1 MTRKA
6 ARFHSPGEKSGSRAV
21 GSEEK
26 MAERLSPLR
35 NIRRDVQ
42 PEEEDSGGG
51 PAEEFP
57 HTGPP
62 EVLEF
67 CEKVEAITFLHF
79 AKTETI
85 SRHFSPFCF
94 GATSLG

>member
-1 MTRKA
+1 MRGFGLGCRSPIVLIAADETKA
-6 ARFHSPGEKSGSRAV
+6 GPSRAV

-26 MAERLSPLR
+26 MAERLSLLR

-67 CEKVEAITFLHF
+67 CEKVEAIAF
-79 AKTETI
+79 EM
-85 SRHFSPFCF
+85 
-94 GATSLG
+94 